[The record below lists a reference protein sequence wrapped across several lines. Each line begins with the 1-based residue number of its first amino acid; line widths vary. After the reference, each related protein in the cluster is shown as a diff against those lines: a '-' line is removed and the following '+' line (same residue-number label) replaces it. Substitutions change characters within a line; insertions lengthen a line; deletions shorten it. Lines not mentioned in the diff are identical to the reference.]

1 MHVEL
6 YEFSFKERK
15 YMNSRLKYKLIE
27 KGVNIET
34 LISQIHTNNN
44 FEYITSNSLNTQ
56 SLLKEKV

>member
-34 LISQIHTNNN
+34 LISQIDTNNN